1 MLPLTL
7 MRRALFS
14 DTSFLYAQADE
25 ADSDHLL
32 VVSIVEEALQ
42 QRQPIVVMTF
52 IIAETHAL
60 ILRRLGRDI
69 AANWLQKAYDSLII
83 IRPTEEDE
91 RRACEIIF
99 GYSDKDF
106 SFTDAISFA
115 VMERLGITVALSLDE
130 HFVQFGK
137 FTVVPLQ
144 TEKLG
149 EVGRQ

>member
-1 MLPLTL
+1 MLLL
-7 MRRALFS
+7 RRSALS
-14 DTSFLYAQADE
+14 DSSFFYAAVNRRDRYHTVVRRVLE
-25 ADSDHLL
+25 SAYKGGWIL
-32 VVSIVEEALQ
+32 VTTTF
-42 QRQPIVVMTF
+42 VV
-52 IIAETHAL
+52 AETHAL
-60 ILRRLGRDI
+60 ILARLGRDI
-69 AANWLQKAYDSLII
+69 AAKWLEGVWHGVHV

-99 GYSDKDF
+99 GYTDKDF

-115 VMERLGITVALSLDE
+115 VMGRLGITVALSLDE

-149 EVGRQ
+149 

>member
-1 MLPLTL
+1 MFPITL

-32 VVSIVEEALQ
+32 VASIVEKALQ
-42 QRQPIVVMTF
+42 QRRPIVVTTF
-52 IIAETHAL
+52 IIVETHAL

-99 GYSDKDF
+99 AYSDKDF

-115 VMERLGITVALSLDE
+115 VMERLGITVTLSLDE

-144 TEKLG
+144 TERLS
-149 EVGRQ
+149 

>member
-1 MLPLTL
+1 MLLL
-7 MRRALFS
+7 RRSALS
-14 DTSFLYAQADE
+14 DSSFFYAAVNRRDRYHTVVRQVLESAYKGGWI
-25 ADSDHLL
+25 L
-32 VVSIVEEALQ
+32 VTTTF
-42 QRQPIVVMTF
+42 VV
-52 IIAETHAL
+52 AETHAL
-60 ILRRLGRDI
+60 ILARLGRDI
-69 AANWLQKAYDSLII
+69 ATKWLEGVWHGVHV

-99 GYSDKDF
+99 GYTDKDF

-149 EVGRQ
+149 

>member
-42 QRQPIVVMTF
+42 QRRPIVVTTF

-99 GYSDKDF
+99 AYSDKDF

-115 VMERLGITVALSLDE
+115 VMERLGITVTLSLDE

-144 TEKLG
+144 TERLS
-149 EVGRQ
+149 

>member
-1 MLPLTL
+1 MLPLAL

-32 VVSIVEEALQ
+32 VVSVIEEVLQ
-42 QRQPIVVMTF
+42 QKRPIVVTTF

-60 ILRRLGRDI
+60 ILRRLGRDL
-69 AANWLQKAYDSLII
+69 AASWLQQAYESFIV

-99 GYSDKDF
+99 GYTDKDF

-149 EVGRQ
+149 

>member
-1 MLPLTL
+1 MFPIAL

-32 VVSIVEEALQ
+32 VASIIEEALQ
-42 QRQPIVVMTF
+42 QRRPIVVTTF

-60 ILRRLGRDI
+60 ILRRLGRNI
-69 AANWLQKAYDSLII
+69 AANWLRQAYDSLII

-99 GYSDKDF
+99 GYSDRDF

-115 VMERLGITVALSLDE
+115 VMERLGTTFALSLDE

-137 FTVVPLQ
+137 FTVIPLQ
-144 TEKLG
+144 TEKLS
-149 EVGRQ
+149 EAGRQ